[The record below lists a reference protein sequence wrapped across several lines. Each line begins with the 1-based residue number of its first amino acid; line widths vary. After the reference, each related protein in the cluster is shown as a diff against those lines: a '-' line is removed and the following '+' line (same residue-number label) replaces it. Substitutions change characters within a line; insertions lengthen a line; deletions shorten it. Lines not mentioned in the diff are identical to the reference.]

1 MQDGREALERA
12 QAREARLERHKGL
25 EDEAKQLKADLR
37 ATEKKQDELVE
48 AAREKI
54 DRDEARKVIIDRLH
68 RLLVQT
74 YESYLRAD
82 QRACLAALENLHAKY
97 ATTATDIEQRRNTA
111 TTKLKGFLGELGY
124 A

>member
-1 MQDGREALERA
+1 MV
-12 QAREARLERHKGL
+12 
-25 EDEAKQLKADLR
+25 
-37 ATEKKQDELVE
+37 T

-54 DRDEARKVIIDRLH
+54 NRDEARKVIVARLH

-82 QRACLAALENLHAKY
+82 QRACLAAIENLYAKY
-97 ATTATDIEQRRNTA
+97 AVTAKEIENCRDGA
-111 TTKLKGFLGELGY
+111 AAKLKRIFGELGY